1 MERMKYIPSAA
12 LLVDG
17 RSEIDTIKQKVGQD
31 MHGKDV
37 LKPVVLPEVVAEDA
51 VLIVQHTGGIS
62 RIYRRLTAY
71 ELIRAREDLRRQLN
85 GGGEVLKIDNWVSS
99 QIFFAPADFD
109 TARDWMRVTIK
120 KGKLFIYR
128 CRLHD
133 TFDTYCLILESKKIL
148 SLSV

>member
-1 MERMKYIPSAA
+1 MPDADRDLRIRYPILERMKYTPSAA
-12 LLVDG
+12 LIVDG
-17 RSEIDTIKQKVGQD
+17 RNEIATIKQKVGQD
-31 MHGKDV
+31 IDGQDV
-37 LKPVVLPEVVAEDA
+37 LNPIVLPEEVAQDA

-109 TARDWMRVTIK
+109 TARELDAGNYIK
-120 KGKLFIYR
+120 GQIIHIPLPA
-128 CRLHD
+128 
-133 TFDTYCLILESKKIL
+133 S
-148 SLSV
+148 